1 MNTLDLG
8 RATPDRELRE
18 LQDVELEQVSGG
30 IDPDGFL
37 VNLCLLGVDLDT
49 LRGVGHLNAGLH
61 R

>member
-8 RATPDRELRE
+8 RATPDRE

-37 VNLCLLGVDLDT
+37 VNLCLLGVDLDA
-49 LRGVGHLNAGLH
+49 LRGVGRLNAGLH
-61 R
+61 K